1 MSQTHR
7 NRSGGLIDR
16 RKRLSFMF
24 DGKVLEGYEG
34 DTVASAL
41 LANGISLVGRS
52 FKYHRPRGVFTSDSS
67 EPNALVQLGSG
78 AHQTP
83 NLKATTVPLREGL
96 EVRSQ
101 NRWPNLKLDL
111 LSVNSL
117 LGPIISG
124 GFYYKAFMWPSSF
137 WERVYE
143 PLIRRAAGLGRLSGL
158 PDPGLYERRHLHCDL
173 LVVGGGPAGLASA
186 LTAARAGAR
195 VVIVDEDVRLGG
207 SILNSKQT
215 GTASSFDWVDDVS
228 DELSRFANVTVMNRT
243 TVFGLYD
250 GPVVGAVEL
259 GTQDPAYEVY
269 WKILPRQ
276 IILATGS
283 NERGIVFGGND
294 LPGVMLASAAQAYAN
309 RYAVQTGSQAIVFTS
324 TDEGWQAAHDLV
336 TAGVHVAAVIDPRD
350 HVAEDVRK
358 GIASWVILGGVVEQ
372 AHGGQKLKYVT
383 VRDRNGIKSKLRCDL
398 LAVSGGWSPNIGLS
412 CHLGRKPIWSEK
424 QKAFVP
430 PDATE
435 TISYAGPLVGA
446 VTTRDAAHSGEV
458 AAHTAL
464 ERLDMAPPAMSS
476 YETLPSEPH
485 DFLPVWRVA
494 TSSGKAFVDLQNDVV
509 AGDIEQANAEGYRSV
524 EHVKRYTTL
533 GMATDQGRTSSANG
547 LAVLADAQNQSIPEV
562 GVTTF
567 RPPYMPVSVG
577 ALAGE
582 ASGPDFRP
590 VRQTPSHRWA
600 EKAGA
605 VFVETGD
612 WLRAQYFPKAG
623 ETHWRESV
631 DREVETVRSRVG
643 FCDVSTLGKIELVGR
658 DARTFLERL
667 YINAWQKLPVGKAR
681 YGLMLREDGFAMDDG
696 TTARLSE
703 DHYVMTTTTAKA
715 GAVFEHMK
723 FCHECLWPSL
733 DVSFV
738 SMTDQWAQYALAGP
752 RSRDV
757 LQRLVDID
765 VSNDALP
772 YMGATSAII
781 GGVAGRVFRLS
792 FSGEL
797 AYEIAVPARYGYS
810 LAETLMEIGK
820 DFGIAPYGT
829 EALGVMRIE
838 KGHPAGPELNGQTT
852 AFDLGMAGMQ
862 SQKKDYIGRRMSER
876 PLLRAP
882 ERQRLI
888 GVRVLD
894 SADTFA
900 AGAHLFLPDV
910 DITPENDLG
919 FVSSAAYSPTLGCA
933 IGLALVSG
941 GDERLGGQ
949 LRAIDPVRN
958 KSVRLEACA
967 PVFVDPNREKLL
979 A

>member
-1 MSQTHR
+1 MPP
-7 NRSGGLIDR
+7 
-16 RKRLSFMF
+16 
-24 DGKVLEGYEG
+24 E
-34 DTVASAL
+34 
-41 LANGISLVGRS
+41 
-52 FKYHRPRGVFTSDSS
+52 
-67 EPNALVQLGSG
+67 
-78 AHQTP
+78 
-83 NLKATTVPLREGL
+83 
-96 EVRSQ
+96 
-101 NRWPNLKLDL
+101 
-111 LSVNSL
+111 
-117 LGPIISG
+117 
-124 GFYYKAFMWPSSF
+124 
-137 WERVYE
+137 
-143 PLIRRAAGLGRLSGL
+143 
-158 PDPGLYERRHLHCDL
+158 
-173 LVVGGGPAGLASA
+173 
-186 LTAARAGAR
+186 
-195 VVIVDEDVRLGG
+195 
-207 SILNSKQT
+207 
-215 GTASSFDWVDDVS
+215 
-228 DELSRFANVTVMNRT
+228 
-243 TVFGLYD
+243 
-250 GPVVGAVEL
+250 
-259 GTQDPAYEVY
+259 
-269 WKILPRQ
+269 
-276 IILATGS
+276 ATG
-283 NERGIVFGGND
+283 
-294 LPGVMLASAAQAYAN
+294 A
-309 RYAVQTGSQAIVFTS
+309 
-324 TDEGWQAAHDLV
+324 
-336 TAGVHVAAVIDPRD
+336 
-350 HVAEDVRK
+350 
-358 GIASWVILGGVVEQ
+358 
-372 AHGGQKLKYVT
+372 
-383 VRDRNGIKSKLRCDL
+383 
-398 LAVSGGWSPNIGLS
+398 
-412 CHLGRKPIWSEK
+412 
-424 QKAFVP
+424 
-430 PDATE
+430 
-435 TISYAGPLVGA
+435 ISYAGPLVGA
-446 VTTRDAAHSGEV
+446 VTTRDAARSGEV

-464 ERLDMAPPAMSS
+464 KCLDIAPPDASS
-476 YETLPSEPH
+476 FGILPSEPH

-509 AGDIEQANAEGYRSV
+509 ASDIEQANAEGYRSV

-600 EKAGA
+600 EEAGA

-643 FCDVSTLGKIELVGR
+643 FCDVSTLGKIELVGS

-738 SMTDQWAQYALAGP
+738 STTDQWAQYALAGP
-752 RSRDV
+752 QSRDV
-757 LQRLVDID
+757 LQKLVDID
-765 VSNDALP
+765 VSNDAFP
-772 YMGATSAII
+772 YMGATSANI

-876 PLLRAP
+876 PLLKDAN
-882 ERQRLI
+882 RQRLI
-888 GVRVLD
+888 GVRTLD
-894 SADTFA
+894 SGDTFA
-900 AGAHLFLPDV
+900 AGAHLFLPDA
-910 DITPENDLG
+910 DTTPENDLG
-919 FVSSAAYSPTLGCA
+919 FISSAAYSPTLGCA

-941 GDERLGGQ
+941 GDDRLGSQ
-949 LRAIDPVRN
+949 LRAFDPVRN
-958 KSVRLEACA
+958 MSVRLEACS
-967 PVFVDPNREKLL
+967 PVFVDPDREKLL